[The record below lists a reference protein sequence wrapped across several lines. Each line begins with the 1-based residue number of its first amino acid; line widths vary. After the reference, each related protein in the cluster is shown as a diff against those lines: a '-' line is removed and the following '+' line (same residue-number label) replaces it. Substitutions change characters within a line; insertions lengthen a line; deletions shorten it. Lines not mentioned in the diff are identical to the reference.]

1 MEKQQ
6 SIDWKGLLDQKLEN
20 LTISILPPTLKLPAL
35 PVAVTQFMER
45 SKNPDSSLKELAEI
59 IETDSGLTVELLR
72 HLNSS
77 YVGLRHK
84 ATTALQ
90 ALSLLG
96 RRQSTM
102 FLITTGMEAA
112 VRSRKSKL
120 INQASFW
127 NACLQKAL
135 FAREVARLLGA
146 DEEMAFA
153 GAMLSDFLLPVLTN
167 DLYEHYL
174 HFVETRDKQPE
185 LMTQYENSI
194 FQWDHTIAGAC
205 LARRWYLPDELVCAI
220 LMHHRGL
227 HMLVDPVLKRTSVAA
242 VAISALLPDQLRQH
256 YTGLEQ
262 LVLLQGKWPAFD
274 LEALISRVDEVHAEI
289 GSGVKNDFPLARRC
303 KPVIDRFKED
313 AKSQQAENQ
322 SPAEPAST

>member
-1 MEKQQ
+1 MEKNQ
-6 SIDWKGLLDQKLEN
+6 SIDWKSLLDEKLEN
-20 LTISILPPTLKLPAL
+20 LSISILPPTLKLPAL

-45 SKNPDSSLKELAEI
+45 SKEPDASMKELAEI
-59 IETDSGLTVELLR
+59 IETDSGLTIELLR

-84 ATTALQ
+84 ATSALQ

-135 FAREVARLLGA
+135 FSREVARLLNA

-153 GAMLSDFLLPVLTN
+153 GAMLSDFLLPILTN

-174 HFVETRDKQPE
+174 QFVDTRENQPE
-185 LMTQYENSI
+185 LMVQFENNT
-194 FQWDHTIAGAC
+194 FQWDHAIAGAC
-205 LARRWYLPDELVCAI
+205 LARRWYLPDELVCCI

-227 HMLVDPVLKRTSVAA
+227 HMLIDPVLKRSSVTA

-256 YTGLEQ
+256 YSGLEQ
-262 LVLLQGKWPAFD
+262 LILLQEKWPAFD
-274 LEALISRVDEVHAEI
+274 LEQIIQHVDEIHAEV

-303 KPVIDRFKED
+303 KPVIDRYKE
-313 AKSQQAENQ
+313 KNES
-322 SPAEPAST
+322 EPKVETTNR